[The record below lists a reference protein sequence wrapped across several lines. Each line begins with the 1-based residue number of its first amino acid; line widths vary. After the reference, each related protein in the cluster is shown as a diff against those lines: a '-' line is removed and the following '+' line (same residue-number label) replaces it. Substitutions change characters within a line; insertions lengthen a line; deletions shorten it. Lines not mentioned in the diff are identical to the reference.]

1 MKYFVTIDDREL
13 EVTVEGDRV
22 TVDGKVVRAELTAV
36 PGTPLE
42 QLTIDGKTLHWPMD
56 RASDGVSGR
65 GGRWVVA
72 PLGESWDVEV
82 LDERARHIRQLTGS
96 GRGKS
101 GGDVLK
107 APMPGLV
114 VRVEVEPGQAVVE
127 GQGIVVLEAMKME
140 NELRASAAAT
150 VAAVRVVAGA
160 AVEKGD
166 VLVEYSLA
174 EGA

>member
-22 TVDGKVVRAELTAV
+22 TVDGTVVRAELTAV
-36 PGTPLE
+36 PGTPLN
-42 QLTIDGKTLHWPMD
+42 QLTIDGKTLHWPME
-56 RASDGVSGR
+56 RAPDGGG

-82 LDERARHIRQLTGS
+82 LDERARHIRGLTGS
-96 GRGKS
+96 GQRKS
-101 GGDVLK
+101 GENVLK

-114 VRVEVEPGQAVVE
+114 VRVEVEPGQAVVA

-150 VAAVRVVAGA
+150 VAAVRVVPGA
-160 AVEKGD
+160 TVEKGE
-166 VLVEYSLA
+166 VLVEYSLGP
-174 EGA
+174 GA

>member
-22 TVDGKVVRAELTAV
+22 TVDGTVVRAELTAV
-36 PGTPLE
+36 PGTPLKR
-42 QLTIDGKTLHWPMD
+42 LTIDGKTLHWPMD
-56 RASDGVSGR
+56 RVTDEGSGR
-65 GGRWVVA
+65 RWVVA

-96 GRGKS
+96 GRGKT
-101 GGDVLK
+101 GGNVLK

-114 VRVEVEPGQAVVE
+114 VRVEVQPGQAVVE
-127 GQGIVVLEAMKME
+127 GQGVVVLEAMKME
-140 NELRASAAAT
+140 NELLASAAAT
-150 VAAVRVVAGA
+150 VAAVRVAPGV

>member
-22 TVDGKVVRAELTAV
+22 TVDGTVVRAELTAV
-36 PGTPLE
+36 PGTPLK
-42 QLTIDGKTLHWPMD
+42 QLTIDGKTLHWPME
-56 RASDGVSGR
+56 RAPD
-65 GGRWVVA
+65 GRWVVA

-82 LDERARHIRQLTGS
+82 LDERARHIRGLTGS
-96 GRGKS
+96 GQRKS
-101 GGDVLK
+101 GENVLK

-150 VAAVRVVAGA
+150 VAAVRVVPGA
-160 AVEKGD
+160 TVEKGE
-166 VLVEYSLA
+166 VLVEYSLGPDA
-174 EGA
+174 